1 MADNA
6 NERRRELEK
15 RLRTVKESFE
25 RDMRARGFDPAQ
37 AENVALPAPLAKL
50 YLELQS
56 LLEEQNDLCNQTRS
70 G

>member
-1 MADNA
+1 MVDNL
-6 NERRRELEK
+6 NERRRELET
-15 RLRTVKESFE
+15 RLRIVKESFE

-56 LLEEQNDLCNQTRS
+56 LLEEQNDLCNQTHS